1 MSGKKGK
8 VVMANLLHL
17 DTSARRASHSRALGR
32 LFADEW
38 RAAGPENTYTYRDLA
53 ANPVP
58 VIGEAWTEL
67 CDYALEHGITDPGRL
82 VEGVRTPAQRKAWAV
97 VEPLLTE
104 LVAADVLLIG
114 VPMYNFSIPASL
126 KLWIDQ
132 VTFPRASLDA
142 KVVVVS
148 ARGGSYAPGT
158 PREPVDHQ
166 ERYLRDF
173 FRGHF
178 RVDDVTFIN
187 AEFVNSTVD
196 PTLEPWRASY
206 AASFA
211 TATRAASDLARVLA
225 AGDPTEAGAVS

>member
-1 MSGKKGK
+1 
-8 VVMANLLHL
+8 MAHLLHL
-17 DTSARRASHSRALGR
+17 DTSARRTSHSRALSA
-32 LFADEW
+32 LFAERW
-38 RAAGPENTYTYRDLA
+38 RAASPAGTYTYRDLA
-53 ANPVP
+53 ADPVP

-67 CDYALEHGITDPGRL
+67 CDYALEHGITDPTRL
-82 VEGVRTPAQRKAWAV
+82 TEAVRTPAQRAAWAV

-126 KLWIDQ
+126 KLWLDQ
-132 VTFPRASLDA
+132 VTFPRASLA
-142 KVVVVS
+142 ATVVVVS

-178 RVDDVTFIN
+178 QVDDVTVIN
-187 AEFVNSTVD
+187 AEFVNATVD
-196 PTLEPWRASY
+196 PTLAPWRASY
-206 AASFA
+206 AASFDA
-211 TATRAASDLARVLA
+211 AKRAVSELARTLA
-225 AGDPTEAGAVS
+225 AGGPVAARALS

>member
-1 MSGKKGK
+1 MLGKKGK

-32 LFADEW
+32 LFAEQW
-38 RAAGPENTYTYRDLA
+38 RAASPESTYTYRDLA

-58 VIGEAWTEL
+58 VIGQAWTEL

-82 VEGVRTPAQRKAWAV
+82 AEGVRTPQQREAWAV

-132 VTFPRASLDA
+132 VTFPRASLDV
-142 KVVVVS
+142 KVVVAS

-178 RVDDVTFIN
+178 QVDDVTVIN

-196 PTLEPWRASY
+196 PTLEKWRNSY
-206 AASFA
+206 AASYA
-211 TATRAASDLARVLA
+211 EAKRAASDLARVLA
-225 AGDPTEAGAVS
+225 AGDPVTTGGAA